1 VGNRGCIAAVQG
13 SKVQSSRSDLSD
25 GWIAAV
31 PVVLKEVNNLMRN
44 LRTSIAMFLSI
55 SLFGI
60 AIPSFSL
67 AASAPLEKLTIGWSA
82 IAGSQAPF
90 WITKE
95 GGLFEK
101 NGLDVTM
108 IYLDGGSKATQ
119 AMMSGD
125 LPIAQVGG
133 NAPVVARLRGADVTM
148 TAGLLNVLAY
158 SMVVSPE
165 IKKPEDLRGKKLSV
179 SRFGSNSDYATRKIL
194 VKWGLRPDI
203 DVAVLQIPGG
213 QPVRMAAIQS
223 KQVHGMVAQPP
234 VTNLARKF
242 NLGIIAEPEDFG
254 GAYPTTPVAARISFI
269 REKRDTMRRFTRA
282 LLEGIHLYKTNK
294 EFSKKVIAKYV
305 KTNDND
311 ALEDS
316 YQYFSRL
323 VSNKPY
329 PSLDAVK
336 EALAELGEKDPKV
349 RSAKP
354 EDFVDMSLI
363 KEFDDSGF
371 VDGLYKKR

>member
-1 VGNRGCIAAVQG
+1 M
-13 SKVQSSRSDLSD
+13 
-25 GWIAAV
+25 W
-31 PVVLKEVNNLMRN
+31 N
-44 LRTSIAMFLSI
+44 LRTNI
-55 SLFGI
+55 STYLVFTIFVLGLPPR
-60 AIPSFSL
+60 AHT
-67 AASAPLEKLTIGWSA
+67 ASALLEKLTIGWSA
-82 IAGSQAPF
+82 VAGSQAPF

-95 GGLFEK
+95 AGLFEK
-101 NGLDVTM
+101 NGLDVIM
-108 IYLDGGSKATQ
+108 IYLDGGSRATQ

-133 NAPVVARLRGADVTM
+133 NAPVVARLRGADITLI
-148 TAGLLNVLAY
+148 AGLLNILAY

-165 IKKPEDLRGKKLSV
+165 IKKPEDLRGKKLTV

-194 VKWGLRPDI
+194 LKWGLRPDI

-213 QPVRMAAIQS
+213 QPTRLAAIQS

-242 NLGIIAEPEDFG
+242 NMNIIAEPEDFG

-269 REKRDTMRRFTRA
+269 KEKRETVRKFARA
-282 LLEGIHLYKTNK
+282 LLEGIHVYKTQK
-294 EFSKKVIAKYV
+294 DFSKKVIAKYV
-305 KTNDND
+305 KTDDND

-316 YQYFSRL
+316 YQFFSRL
-323 VSNKPY
+323 VPQKPY

-336 EALAELGEKDPKV
+336 EALAELGEKDPKF

-354 EDFVDMSLI
+354 EEFVDMSVI
-363 KEFDDSGF
+363 KEFDESGF
-371 VDGLYKKR
+371 IDGLYKRR

>member
-1 VGNRGCIAAVQG
+1 MAYRSVGVMSRNRSFQ
-13 SKVQSSRSDLSD
+13 LS
-25 GWIAAV
+25 
-31 PVVLKEVNNLMRN
+31 
-44 LRTSIAMFLSI
+44 
-55 SLFGI
+55 
-60 AIPSFSL
+60 AIGLLHMLAGYAL
-67 AASAPLEKLTIGWSA
+67 AANTAWGATPLEKLTIGWSA

-95 GGLFEK
+95 AGLFEK

-108 IYLDGGSKATQ
+108 IYVDGGSKATQ

-125 LPIAQVGG
+125 VPIAQVGG
-133 NAPVVARLRGADVTM
+133 NAPVVARLRGADVTLI
-148 TAGLLNVLAY
+148 AGLLNILAY

-165 IKKPEDLRGKKLSV
+165 IKKPEDLKGKKLSV

-194 VKWGLRPDI
+194 IKWGLRPDI

-213 QPVRMAAIQS
+213 QPARLAAIQT

-254 GAYPTTPVAARISFI
+254 GAYPTTPVAARVYFI
-269 REKRDTMRRFTRA
+269 RDKRDTVRKFTRA
-282 LLEGIHLYKTNK
+282 LLEGIYVYKTQK

-316 YQYFSRL
+316 YKFFSRL
-323 VSNKPY
+323 VPIKPY
-329 PSLDAVK
+329 PSLDAIK
-336 EALAELGEKDPKV
+336 EALVELGEKDPKA
-349 RSAKP
+349 RAAKP
-354 EDFVDMSLI
+354 EEFADMSI
-363 KEFDDSGF
+363 VKEFDDNGF
-371 VDGLYKKR
+371 IDGLYKKR

>member
-1 VGNRGCIAAVQG
+1 MDYWSSGVMSKTKTVGPLLITSLYLIIELLLPAVGRAA
-13 SKVQSSRSDLSD
+13 
-25 GWIAAV
+25 A
-31 PVVLKEVNNLMRN
+31 
-44 LRTSIAMFLSI
+44 
-55 SLFGI
+55 
-60 AIPSFSL
+60 
-67 AASAPLEKLTIGWSA
+67 LERLTIGWSA

-95 GGLFEK
+95 AGLFEK

-108 IYLDGGSKATQ
+108 IYVDGGSKATQ
-119 AMMSGD
+119 ALMSGD
-125 LPIAQVGG
+125 VPIAQVGG
-133 NAPVVARLRGADVTM
+133 NAPVVARLRGADVTLI
-148 TAGLLNVLAY
+148 AGLLNVLAY
-158 SMVVSPE
+158 SMIVSPE

-194 VKWGLRPDI
+194 LKWGLKPDV

-213 QPVRMAAIQS
+213 QPARMAAIQT

-234 VTNLARKF
+234 VTSLARKF
-242 NLGIIAEPEDFG
+242 NLNVIAEPEDFG
-254 GAYPTTPVAARISFI
+254 GAYPTTPVASRVSYI
-269 REKRDTMRRFTRA
+269 RERRDTLRKFTRA
-282 LLEGIHLYKTNK
+282 LLEGIHVYKTDKN
-294 EFSKKVIAKYV
+294 FSKKVIGKYV

-323 VSNKPY
+323 VPQKPY

-336 EALAELGEKDPKV
+336 EALAELSEKDPKV
-349 RSAKP
+349 RSTKP
-354 EDFVDMSLI
+354 EDFVDMSVI

-371 VDGLYKKR
+371 IDGLYRKR

>member
-1 VGNRGCIAAVQG
+1 MRN
-13 SKVQSSRSDLSD
+13 SRSLVSIFLP
-25 GWIAAV
+25 IATLILPWPRVA
-31 PVVLKEVNNLMRN
+31 R
-44 LRTSIAMFLSI
+44 
-55 SLFGI
+55 
-60 AIPSFSL
+60 

-95 GGLFEK
+95 SGLFEK
-101 NGLDVTM
+101 NGLDVIM
-108 IYLDGGSKATQ
+108 IYLDGGSRATQ

-125 LPIAQVGG
+125 LPVAQVGG
-133 NAPVVARLRGADVTM
+133 NAPVVAKLRGADITLI
-148 TAGLLNVLAY
+148 AGLLNILAY

-165 IKKPEDLRGKKLSV
+165 IKKPEDLRGKKLTV

-194 VKWGLRPDI
+194 LKWGLRPDI

-213 QPVRMAAIQS
+213 QPTRLAAIQT

-242 NLGIIAEPEDFG
+242 KMNIIAEPEDFG

-269 REKRDTMRRFTRA
+269 KEKRETVRKFTRA
-282 LLEGIHLYKTNK
+282 LLEGIHLYKTQK
-294 EFSKKVIAKYV
+294 DFSKKVIGKYV
-305 KTNDND
+305 KTDDND

-316 YQYFSRL
+316 YQFFSRL
-323 VSNKPY
+323 VPQKPY
-329 PSLDAVK
+329 PSLDAIK

-354 EDFVDMSLI
+354 EDFADMSVI
-363 KEFDDSGF
+363 KEFDENGF
-371 VDGLYKKR
+371 IDGLYKKR